1 MNRILFM
8 LIWGITPPK
17 IFLYILVLG
26 TYDLYISI
34 EKGTI
39 KTHRKLKTMSNMKKW
54 KDSIDSMD
62 PKLYTPCVIP
72 CSKDKKQI

>member
-8 LIWGITPPK
+8 LILGITPPK

-39 KTHRKLKTMSNMKKW
+39 KMQETQDMSNMKKW

-62 PKLYTPCVIP
+62 TKLYTPCVIHL
-72 CSKDKKQI
+72 Q